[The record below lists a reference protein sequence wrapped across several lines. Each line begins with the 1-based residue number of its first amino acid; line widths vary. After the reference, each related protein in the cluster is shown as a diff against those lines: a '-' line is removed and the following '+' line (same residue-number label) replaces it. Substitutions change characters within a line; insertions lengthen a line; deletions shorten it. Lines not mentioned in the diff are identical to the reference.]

1 MSHTKTTSY
10 TLDLAEKAQQHPS
23 AKKGKKKTE
32 AKKSGDRVSAK
43 TLLIRLNTKSNQ
55 KMKRRNSYGAEPSD
69 AKKGRKSPDF
79 VVAKATGTLCS
90 DQIVLIV
97 EVKTA
102 RASIGAARIQLD
114 NYLRSASQKN
124 TSSPFYGLLVR
135 HSSFDLYKVT
145 AGEPHLEKPNRSMT
159 RSFYSDLCEIF
170 QNVNNVK
177 KK

>member
-1 MSHTKTTSY
+1 M
-10 TLDLAEKAQQHPS
+10 
-23 AKKGKKKTE
+23 
-32 AKKSGDRVSAK
+32 SAK
-43 TLLIRLNTKSNQ
+43 TLLIRLNTKFNQ

-102 RASIGAARIQLD
+102 RASIRAARTQLEG
-114 NYLRSASQKN
+114 YLKSASKKN
-124 TSSPFYGLLVR
+124 TTSPFYGILVR

-145 AGEPHLEKPNRSMT
+145 AGKSRLEKPNRSMT
-159 RSFYSDLCEIF
+159 RSFYSVLCDIF
-170 QNVNNVK
+170 EDVNKVK
-177 KK
+177 EE